1 MSRTRT
7 TLLALAIA
15 LVCWGCSDQELY
27 HEPEEPEPPGPP
39 DIEVTPLSIEFGSMQ
54 MGTELSQQ
62 VTISSVG
69 DRDLIIDSMEIVGP
83 EHFVVDTESTPLT
96 LGNGGISLA
105 TVTFTALDGNDCD
118 GIFEIQSNDPDE
130 GVVEVHLHGQGLG
143 PAILIDPPVWDFGN
157 QGVFCE
163 ADVDLEVRSTGNA
176 PVTIDTWSF
185 SSLPST
191 TAMSWSTTELYEGL
205 VLDPE
210 QSAIISIHFT
220 AEELE
225 SYEGALT
232 VSVVEDIP
240 AAQATQTGAGV
251 GGDWVTDSFIQEG
264 NYDTDI
270 LWVIDNSC
278 SMSEEQ
284 TTLADDFISFYDIV
298 ETAGVDYHIAA
309 VTTDH
314 ENFLGTTKVIDS
326 TTSNG
331 DQVFADNCMVGTMGS
346 GTEHGLQYGW
356 EALQLAVNNTSPNQN
371 FYRASAGLRVIFVS
385 DEHDQSG
392 SWSAYVSDYQGLKT
406 NPNHVILSAICGT
419 DGVDAVWCNGPGG
432 DAMAGTGY
440 VEAADA
446 TGGVLASICDT
457 DWSQALTTL
466 GWQSLSLADTLAL
479 TQEPIPSTISVVKN
493 GAQVT
498 VGWSYDAVINA
509 VVFEEQY
516 VPVDGDVID
525 ITYQVPGTCVG

>member
-1 MSRTRT
+1 MTRYSLPILV
-7 TLLALAIA
+7 TLVALF
-15 LVCWGCSDQELY
+15 CWACSDQELY
-27 HEPEEPEPPGPP
+27 HPPDEPVPPGPP
-39 DIEVTPLSIEFGSMQ
+39 DIEVTPMSIEFGSMQ
-54 MGTELSQQ
+54 MGSELSQQ

-69 DRDLIIDSMEIVGP
+69 ERDLRIDSMEIVGP
-83 EHFVVDTESTPLT
+83 EHFEVETEVVPLT
-96 LGNGGISLA
+96 LGAGGVSMA

-130 GVVEVHLHGQGLG
+130 GVVEVHLHGAGLG

-163 ADVDLEVRSTGNA
+163 ADVDLEVRSTGNS

-185 SSLPST
+185 TSLPST
-191 TAMSWSTTELYEGL
+191 SAMSWSTTDLYEGL

-210 QSAIISIHFT
+210 QSAIITIHFT
-220 AEELE
+220 AEDLD
-225 SYEGALT
+225 SYEGALS
-232 VSVVEDIP
+232 VAVVEDIP
-240 AAQATQTGAGV
+240 AAEATQTGAGV

-298 ETAGVDYHIAA
+298 ETAGVDYRIAA
-309 VTTDH
+309 VTTDR
-314 ENFLGTTKVIDS
+314 ETFLGSTKVID
-326 TTSNG
+326 TTTANG

-346 GTEHGLQYGW
+346 GSEHGLQYGW
-356 EALQLAVNNTSPNQN
+356 EALELAVNNTSPNHD
-371 FYRASAGLRVIFVS
+371 FYRPAAGLRVVFVS

-419 DGVDAVWCNGPGG
+419 DGANATFCSGPGG
-432 DAMAGTGY
+432 DASSGTGY
-440 VEAADA
+440 VDAANA
-446 TGGVLASICDT
+446 TGGILASICDS
-457 DWSQALTTL
+457 DWSQALTNL

-479 TQEPIPSTISVVKN
+479 TEEPIPATITVEKN
-493 GAQVT
+493 GVQVT

-516 VPVDGDVID
+516 VPVDGDVVD